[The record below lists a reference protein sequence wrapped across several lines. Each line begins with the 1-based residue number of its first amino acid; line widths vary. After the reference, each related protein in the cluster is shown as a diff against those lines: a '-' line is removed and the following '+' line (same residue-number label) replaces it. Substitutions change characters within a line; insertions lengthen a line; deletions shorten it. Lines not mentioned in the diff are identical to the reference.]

1 MKRTKT
7 HYLKTIGESGVAESL
22 CGHFAGQCVRDVD
35 LVTCRLCIVTL
46 REPVLQEV
54 SYPRPAPQ
62 HMQRTGCR
70 VELRIDKEIAER
82 AQWGSWQDAMRR
94 LRQWRDDG
102 FPMKSPSDPGR
113 FEAVSMGK
121 AEADGDRAQRIAG
134 DIAIVAKLRDEAFS
148 APWIIQHTPRLEL
161 SADECTMILDV
172 VVSGRARENGLV
184 REPVDPAEIA
194 MMVTEAKG
202 FEVTKTDIIKIKMHG
217 ATYMENGLYARGLVS
232 RRDTQLQVVD
242 MAAEKIAKPWDY
254 DSVNEIADAL
264 DQSPTTIRRWMS
276 DEQDPL
282 PTMQIRGKTV
292 GVKAQIEAWLSR
304 HTKAA

>member
-1 MKRTKT
+1 
-7 HYLKTIGESGVAESL
+7 
-22 CGHFAGQCVRDVD
+22 
-35 LVTCRLCIVTL
+35 
-46 REPVLQEV
+46 
-54 SYPRPAPQ
+54 
-62 HMQRTGCR
+62 
-70 VELRIDKEIAER
+70 
-82 AQWGSWQDAMRR
+82 
-94 LRQWRDDG
+94 
-102 FPMKSPSDPGR
+102 
-113 FEAVSMGK
+113 
-121 AEADGDRAQRIAG
+121 
-134 DIAIVAKLRDEAFS
+134 
-148 APWIIQHTPRLEL
+148 
-161 SADECTMILDV
+161 MILDV